1 MLIFC
6 EYYNDGQNKIY
17 FRPFLGTIGFL
28 NTTVSSYAGQT
39 IYQFK
44 DDNGTTLLTNKKK
57 AEYNHLK
64 VIKATYYPD
73 SNIHSYSNW
82 GQVKPLFYQVIVVIK
97 MLLIK

>member
-1 MLIFC
+1 MDKTKYIFVL
-6 EYYNDGQNKIY
+6 
-17 FRPFLGTIGFL
+17 FLGTIGFL

-64 VIKATYYPD
+64 VIKEIGRA
-73 SNIHSYSNW
+73 H
-82 GQVKPLFYQVIVVIK
+82 V
-97 MLLIK
+97 